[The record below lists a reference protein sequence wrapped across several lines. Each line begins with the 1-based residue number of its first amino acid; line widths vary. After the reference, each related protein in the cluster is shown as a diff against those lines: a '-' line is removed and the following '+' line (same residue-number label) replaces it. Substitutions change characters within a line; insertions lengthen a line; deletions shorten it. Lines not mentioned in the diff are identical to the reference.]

1 MLKPPSFL
9 KKYFWEIDFEKLD
22 VERKDRYVVA
32 RLLERGDEEA
42 LRWMFKNYPREQVK
56 DVLKKTRALSRVS
69 ANYWALVLRIPK
81 SQVLCLQ
88 KSFLKNYRSV
98 WPY

>member
-1 MLKPPSFL
+1 M

-22 VERKDRYVVA
+22 AEEKGRYVIA

-42 LRWMFKNYPREQVK
+42 LRWMFQTYPKSIVK
-56 DVLKKTRALSRVS
+56 DVLKKTRVLSRVG
-69 ANYWALVLRIPK
+69 ANYWALVLGIPK